1 MNAVTINNKQF
12 PTLEYKNQR
21 VVTFEMIDEVHER
34 PNGLAK
40 ATFHRNKHRFVE
52 GEDTYLID
60 YSEKYV
66 FETFGIDVPPR
77 GLRVFTE
84 SGYLMIVKSFND
96 DLAWQVQR
104 ELVNS
109 YFRIKQLIPGRS
121 PLKSKAEILAE
132 MAQMHLEHERRIN
145 AVNAQVAEVS
155 AQVSKVAETVEQI
168 KKGNIPEG
176 YIGYRQL
183 AAKCGLTEAKCRNL
197 VNAYRIPTDTHEF
210 LTPDGLLARRSIVAL
225 APFRKAFKQ
234 VMSEAEPRNKRWY
247 HPRMGLFQ
255 AIHHPVP
262 ESPKA
267 NLSLHTAREKIK
279 TGYATVCRR
288 ASWPESVW
296 VWPERGSR
304 KNWRTIRDGKIC
316 AIDLQPEDVAATDW
330 IVS

>member
-1 MNAVTINNKQF
+1 MNLSISQKATMTSIEIAELVGKRHDNVKRTIETLAKGGVVRFPQIEVFEKINN
-12 PTLEYKNQR
+12 L
-21 VVTFEMIDEVHER
+21 
-34 PNGLAK
+34 GL
-40 ATFHRNKHRFVE
+40 RRSVE
-52 GEDTYLID
+52 A
-60 YSEKYV
+60 YV
-66 FETFGIDVPPR
+66 FEGEQGKRDSIIVVAQLSPE
-77 GLRVFTE
+77 FTAR
-84 SGYLMIVKSFND
+84 LVD
-96 DLAWQVQR
+96 RWR
-104 ELVNS
+104 ELENA
-109 YFRIKQLIPGRS
+109 RG

-155 AQVSKVAETVEQI
+155 AQVSMVAETLEQI

-247 HPRMGLFQ
+247 HPKMGMFQ

-262 ESPKA
+262 ESPKD
-267 NLSLHTAREKIK
+267 NLSLHTAREKIR

-288 ASWPESVW
+288 SSWPEGIW
-296 VWPERGSR
+296 VWPEGGSR
-304 KNWRTIRDGKIC
+304 KHWRTIRDGKIH
-316 AIDLQPEDVAATDW
+316 AIDLAPEDVVATDW